1 MRKVGWLAFNNINVG
16 QSLIGFHD
24 GSVRHMKPFCFALM
38 SFGQE
43 LDESN
48 RHIDF
53 DRVHAEVIK
62 PAVNERH

>member
-1 MRKVGWLAFNNINVG
+1 
-16 QSLIGFHD
+16 
-24 GSVRHMKPFCFALM
+24 MKPFCFALM
-38 SFGQE
+38 SFGQK

-48 RHIDF
+48 RLIDF